1 MSFVGAIQNGFR
13 NYTKFKGRATR
24 SEFWWWTLFS
34 FLVQAGSSR
43 LSEVFGTFVAIAL
56 FLPTVA
62 VGVRRMHDVN
72 RSGWW
77 YVVPIVNIVLACW
90 KSNEAKDP
98 ITINQ
103 SPITRDV
110 DPTQTPDSSTVPKVE
125 SDTQPQEVQ
134 ARAVNRTD
142 VQKPSSYNFSPKDC
156 AEAVGRAQE
165 ALSDPRAVGDINRRL
180 RTRAVEVLA
189 VVGACIGL
197 DPESVGSSRGI
208 PVMQLD
214 KSVLDYLGLNP
225 DDFAG
230 INFAWTLGV
239 ANDTVLG
246 PIPTLFLCSRYRTTD
261 RIVALVWSLTKCT
274 EPQWKDQRGHFNS
287 LLIGEMEDISWPGA
301 EGGHV
306 AISELAIMVNRPSGG
321 LDLRTQKH
329 IMSHKIWAQLEMS
342 LSHNATTRAFQ
353 DSAPAW
359 PYPTDMSEDGVFD
372 CPGAGQFKN
381 WY

>member
-1 MSFVGAIQNGFR
+1 
-13 NYTKFKGRATR
+13 
-24 SEFWWWTLFS
+24 
-34 FLVQAGSSR
+34 
-43 LSEVFGTFVAIAL
+43 
-56 FLPTVA
+56 
-62 VGVRRMHDVN
+62 
-72 RSGWW
+72 
-77 YVVPIVNIVLACW
+77 
-90 KSNEAKDP
+90 
-98 ITINQ
+98 
-103 SPITRDV
+103 
-110 DPTQTPDSSTVPKVE
+110 
-125 SDTQPQEVQ
+125 
-134 ARAVNRTD
+134 
-142 VQKPSSYNFSPKDC
+142 
-156 AEAVGRAQE
+156 
-165 ALSDPRAVGDINRRL
+165 
-180 RTRAVEVLA
+180 
-189 VVGACIGL
+189 
-197 DPESVGSSRGI
+197 
-208 PVMQLD
+208 MQLD

-287 LLIGEMEDISWPGA
+287 LLIGKMEDISWPGA

-306 AISELAIMVNRPSGG
+306 AISELTIMVNRPSGG
-321 LDLRTQKH
+321 LDLKTEKH
-329 IMSHKIWAQLEMS
+329 IMPHKIWAQLEMS

-353 DSAPAW
+353 NSAPAW